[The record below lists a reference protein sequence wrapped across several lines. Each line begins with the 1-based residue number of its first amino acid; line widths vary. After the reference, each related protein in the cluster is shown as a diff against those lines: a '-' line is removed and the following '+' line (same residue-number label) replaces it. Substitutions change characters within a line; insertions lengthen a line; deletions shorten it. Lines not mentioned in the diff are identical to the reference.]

1 MTGKFEDEVLA
12 WAPSLRAV
20 AKARNYEHYLELMR
34 EYEAELIAKVEEVF
48 D

>member
-1 MTGKFEDEVLA
+1 MTGKFEDEVLS

-20 AKARNYEHYLELMR
+20 ARARDYEHYLELMK
-34 EYEAELIAKVEEVF
+34 EYEDELIAKVEEVF